1 MPRRWLLVAGT
12 FLLSVLLYV
21 DRACISSAK
30 EPITKALGLTDA
42 QFGWALSAFALGY
55 ALLQTPSGALADRLG
70 PRKLLSGVV
79 ALWSLF
85 TGLTGAVSGFLPLVV
100 VRFLFG
106 AGEAGAFPGMA
117 RAAVAWV
124 PLAERGR
131 VQGINFS
138 GSRLGAAFAMP
149 TIATLI
155 TAVGWRMTF
164 VILMAAGFVWA
175 ALWFLLFK
183 DRPEDHN
190 GLPDAERAHILAT
203 RQQATPLTDTAP
215 LPLLRTPNLTLAMAQ
230 YFCSNFVFFFTL
242 TWLFPHLK
250 KTYDLSAVSAGWLA
264 AAPLLAGAAGNL
276 LSGWLV
282 DRLYKQGK
290 TTLSR
295 QLPAI
300 LGFVLAAVGL
310 VFGANAN
317 TAPLAVFWLSVAI
330 FGADMTL
337 APSWA
342 LCMDIG
348 GARAGAVSG
357 TMNMAGN
364 IGSFVT
370 SLAFPYLLQWTGS
383 PTAFFYVGAG
393 LSLLAIGCWRAV
405 RIPSEVSR

>member
-1 MPRRWLLVAGT
+1 MPRRWLLVTGT

-42 QFGWALSAFALGY
+42 EFGWALSAFALGY

-70 PRKLLSGVV
+70 PHKLLSGVV
-79 ALWSLF
+79 VLWSLF
-85 TGLTGAVSGFLPLVV
+85 TGLTGAVSGFLPLVL

-117 RAAVAWV
+117 RAAVTWI

-149 TIATLI
+149 TIAGLI
-155 TAVGWRMTF
+155 AAVGWRTTF
-164 VILMAAGFVWA
+164 AILMGAGFVWA
-175 ALWFLLFK
+175 VLWFMLFK
-183 DRPEDHN
+183 DRPEDHA
-190 GLPDAERAHILAT
+190 GLPPAERAYILAT
-203 RQQATPLTDTAP
+203 RQQAAPVTDSAP
-215 LPLLRTPNLTLAMAQ
+215 LSLLKTPNLPLAMSQ

-295 QLPAI
+295 QLPAM

-317 TAPLAVFWLSVAI
+317 TAPPAVFWLSVAI

-348 GARAGAVSG
+348 GA
-357 TMNMAGN
+357 
-364 IGSFVT
+364 
-370 SLAFPYLLQWTGS
+370 P
-383 PTAFFYVGAG
+383 
-393 LSLLAIGCWRAV
+393 
-405 RIPSEVSR
+405 

>member
-1 MPRRWLLVAGT
+1 
-12 FLLSVLLYV
+12 
-21 DRACISSAK
+21 
-30 EPITKALGLTDA
+30 
-42 QFGWALSAFALGY
+42 
-55 ALLQTPSGALADRLG
+55 
-70 PRKLLSGVV
+70 
-79 ALWSLF
+79 
-85 TGLTGAVSGFLPLVV
+85 
-100 VRFLFG
+100 
-106 AGEAGAFPGMA
+106 
-117 RAAVAWV
+117 
-124 PLAERGR
+124 
-131 VQGINFS
+131 
-138 GSRLGAAFAMP
+138 
-149 TIATLI
+149 
-155 TAVGWRMTF
+155 GWRTTF
-164 VILMAAGFVWA
+164 AILMAAGFVWA
-175 ALWFLLFK
+175 VLWFMLFK
-183 DRPEDHN
+183 DRPEDHT
-190 GLPDAERAHILAT
+190 GLPSAERAHILAT
-203 RQQATPLTDTAP
+203 RQQAAPLTDAAP
-215 LPLLRTPNLTLAMAQ
+215 LPLLKTPNLPLAMAQ

-250 KTYDLSAVSAGWLA
+250 KTYDLTALSAGWLA

-295 QLPAI
+295 QLPAM

-317 TAPLAVFWLSVAI
+317 TASLAVFWLSVAI

-393 LSLLAIGCWRAV
+393 LSLLAVGCWRAV
-405 RIPSEVSR
+405 RIPSEVAR